1 LKFISIRYA
10 VYMVMRYFG
19 MDTAERRP
27 ASVTPQGRATALTT
41 TPNPPWLQF

>member
-1 LKFISIRYA
+1 
-10 VYMVMRYFG
+10 MVMRYFG

-41 TPNPPWLQF
+41 YPEPALAAVLIMWMSGV